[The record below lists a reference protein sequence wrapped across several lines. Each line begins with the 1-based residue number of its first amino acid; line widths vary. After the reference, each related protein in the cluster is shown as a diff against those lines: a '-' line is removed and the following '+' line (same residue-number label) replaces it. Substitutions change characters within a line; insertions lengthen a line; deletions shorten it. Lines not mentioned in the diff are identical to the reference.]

1 MNNIK
6 KAKLAMKCKNKK
18 EAEINLII
26 QMNKKDE
33 NYLIMIAIIIL
44 SKIKRLNKKANRI
57 LLYIKNQTKIII

>member
-6 KAKLAMKCKNKK
+6 KAKLAMKFKNKK

-33 NYLIMIAIIIL
+33 NILIMIAIIIL
-44 SKIKRLNKKANRI
+44 SKIKRLNKKDNRI